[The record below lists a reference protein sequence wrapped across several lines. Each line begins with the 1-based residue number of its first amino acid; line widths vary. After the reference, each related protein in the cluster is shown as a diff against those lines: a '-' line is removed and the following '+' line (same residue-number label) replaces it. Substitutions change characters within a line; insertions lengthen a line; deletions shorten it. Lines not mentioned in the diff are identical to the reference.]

1 MMRSMTKN
9 ALIELDRSHSC
20 IGWKGGTHRDRQGQ
34 RQMLETTVIVE
45 MLLGVMRDNPLMAA
59 ESTGAGWAKGW
70 RET

>member
-1 MMRSMTKN
+1 
-9 ALIELDRSHSC
+9 
-20 IGWKGGTHRDRQGQ
+20 
-34 RQMLETTVIVE
+34 MLETTVIVE